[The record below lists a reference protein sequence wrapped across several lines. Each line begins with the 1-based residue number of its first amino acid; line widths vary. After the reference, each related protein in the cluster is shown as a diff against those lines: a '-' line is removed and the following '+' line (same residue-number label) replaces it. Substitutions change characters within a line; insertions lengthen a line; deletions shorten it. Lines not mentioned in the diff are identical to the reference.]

1 MRPQR
6 HLCVLA
12 VFATALTLA
21 ACAGPEPE
29 ILDKGLSEWT
39 VQLDSEDRHDRLA
52 AIRDIG
58 EIARQNPGDSR
69 STDALRSAFTHED
82 SAVRHWAVR
91 SAGSMDNHGSAF
103 EQDLRARLSDDEV
116 HVRVWAAQAL
126 CRLGHQEE
134 ALPVLAEALSD
145 TNGGTR
151 LHAAH
156 ALEALGEDAR
166 PVVEAL
172 RGVLGDEFGY
182 PDRVAGRVL
191 NNLGE
196 YPENTPPN

>member
-1 MRPQR
+1 MESRQR
-6 HLCVLA
+6 LFLRGALMAALA
-12 VFATALTLA
+12 LA

-29 ILDKGLSEWT
+29 ILDKGLSEWAA
-39 VQLDSEDRHDRLA
+39 QLDSEDRHDRLS
-52 AIRDIG
+52 AIRAIG
-58 EIARQNPGDSR
+58 EVARQNPEDSR
-69 STDALRSAFTHED
+69 STEALRSAFTHED
-82 SAVRHWAVR
+82 NAVRHWALR
-91 SAGSMDNHGSAF
+91 SAGSMGDHASAF
-103 EQDLRARLSDDEV
+103 EEDLRARLKDDAAD
-116 HVRVWAAQAL
+116 VRVWAAQAL

-191 NNLGE
+191 ESLGE

>member
-1 MRPQR
+1 M
-6 HLCVLA
+6 
-12 VFATALTLA
+12 
-21 ACAGPEPE
+21 
-29 ILDKGLSEWT
+29 
-39 VQLDSEDRHDRLA
+39 
-52 AIRDIG
+52 
-58 EIARQNPGDSR
+58 GDH
-69 STDALRSAFTHED
+69 A
-82 SAVRHWAVR
+82 
-91 SAGSMDNHGSAF
+91 SAF
-103 EQDLRARLSDDEV
+103 EEDLRARLKDDAAD
-116 HVRVWAAQAL
+116 VRVWAAQAL

-156 ALEALGEDAR
+156 ALEAL
-166 PVVEAL
+166 

-191 NNLGE
+191 ESLGE

>member
-1 MRPQR
+1 MQPRR
-6 HLCVLA
+6 HLYLLTVLA
-12 VFATALTLA
+12 AALVLV
-21 ACAGPEPE
+21 ACGGPEPK
-29 ILDKGLSEWT
+29 ILDKSLSEWSA
-39 VQLDSEDRHDRLA
+39 QLDSEDRRDLLT
-52 AIRDIG
+52 AIRAIG
-58 EIARQNPGDSR
+58 EAARQNPEDSR
-69 STDALRSAFTHED
+69 SRAALRSAFTHED
-82 SAVRHWAVR
+82 DAVRHWAVR
-91 SAGSMDNHGSAF
+91 SAGSMSDHASAF
-103 EQDLRARLSDDEV
+103 EEDLRARLSDDEV

-156 ALEALGEDAR
+156 ALEALSEDAR

-182 PDRVAGRVL
+182 PDRVAGRFL
-191 NNLGE
+191 KSLGE
-196 YPENTPPN
+196 YPEDTSPN

>member
-1 MRPQR
+1 MRPRR
-6 HLCVLA
+6 HLYLLV
-12 VFATALTLA
+12 VFAAAFTLA
-21 ACAGPEPE
+21 ACGGPEPE
-29 ILDKGLSEWT
+29 ILDKGLAEWT
-39 VQLDSEDRHDRLA
+39 AQLNSEDRHDRLA
-52 AIRDIG
+52 AIRAVG
-58 EIARQNPGDSR
+58 ELARKNPEDSR
-69 STDALRSAFTHED
+69 STEVLRSAFTHED
-82 SAVRHWAVR
+82 AAVRHWAVR
-91 SAGSMDNHGSAF
+91 SAGSMDDRGSSF
-103 EQDLRARLSDDEV
+103 EEDLRTRLSDDEV

-126 CRLGHQEE
+126 CRLGQQEE
-134 ALPVLAEALSD
+134 AIPVLAEALSD

-191 NNLGE
+191 KNLGE
-196 YPENTPPN
+196 YPENAPPN